1 MLCTNPKASPLILA
15 HFCDREKELLSKEP
29 LKRSRA
35 AARARL
41 QQVHTTVVQE
51 VGCALGGGP
60 HHLLLADH
68 LDRLV
73 VDAQPAVEPDLE
85 DVRGVVAARGAAA
98 VVVDHCKRGPGAVRA
113 APHTSASGTPQPRE
127 AQYQGRW
134 DRET

>member
-1 MLCTNPKASPLILA
+1 MPSL
-15 HFCDREKELLSKEP
+15 
-29 LKRSRA
+29 RA
-35 AARARL
+35 AQAQL
-41 QQVHTTVVQE
+41 QQVHAAVVQE

-113 APHTSASGTPQPRE
+113 ASHSSAYSTPQSHETPHQ
-127 AQYQGRW
+127 ARW

>member
-1 MLCTNPKASPLILA
+1 MPSL
-15 HFCDREKELLSKEP
+15 
-29 LKRSRA
+29 RA
-35 AARARL
+35 AQAQL
-41 QQVHTTVVQE
+41 QQVHAAVVQE

-98 VVVDHCKRGPGAVRA
+98 VVVDHCKQPIGSVAFKVLIFKPWREQSLLISM
-113 APHTSASGTPQPRE
+113 SAG
-127 AQYQGRW
+127 Y
-134 DRET
+134 

>member
-1 MLCTNPKASPLILA
+1 MPSL
-15 HFCDREKELLSKEP
+15 
-29 LKRSRA
+29 RA
-35 AARARL
+35 AQARL
-41 QQVHTTVVQE
+41 QQVHAAVVQE

-113 APHTSASGTPQPRE
+113 ASHPSAYGTPQSRE
-127 AQYQGRW
+127 TQHQARW